1 MKCYVHQDVEGVGTC
16 TNCGKVVCPACAMEV
31 NGKIVCKSCAEKMAN
46 QPLPVQVVNK
56 KEPML
61 ALLLSLIGG
70 FLTAGLLLGLGQI
83 YNGQFKK
90 GISIL
95 LTPCFHVGD
104 HHCHICGHKHSDTG
118 SRFHLRPADIATPA
132 GILAMGHVRCIYSRR
147 QDQQW
152 RARQRLARLN
162 FFRSLHL

>member
-16 TNCGKVVCPACAMEV
+16 TNCGKVVCPTCAMEV

-56 KEPML
+56 KEPVL
-61 ALLLSLIGG
+61 SVLLSLVGG

-90 GISIL
+90 GIGIL
-95 LTPCFHVGD
+95 LIHVFMWAIIIAIYVGISIVTLGVGF
-104 HHCHICGHKHSDTG
+104 ICG
-118 SRFHLRPADIATPA
+118 LP
-132 GILAMGHVRCIYSRR
+132 ILLLPLVFWLWVMYDAYTVAVKINNGEPVK
-147 QDQQW
+147 DW
-152 RARQRLARLN
+152 LD
-162 FFRSLHL
+162 